1 MGLRIDRRSDKR
13 VVHACTHMLAD
24 IPNGVTVCS
33 ADLVAGVP
41 LIEGTAIGKD
51 AAGLFHAVKTAQLT
65 ETANNSATS
74 YKVKKG
80 HHFKK
85 GDYVM
90 VKVGAKAY
98 AITAIDTSE
107 TTHDTIT
114 VGTTLGVEVKQGGA
128 LVQADKESTNNTS
141 AFKYVPKAMTGD
153 SYDVRELDNHLVAA
167 VTIGQFKESVIPV
180 QNDDIKAALTGIVLI

>member
-1 MGLRIDRRSDKR
+1 MGLRIDRRQDER

-33 ADLVAGVP
+33 SDLVAGVP
-41 LIEGTAIGKD
+41 LLEGTAIGKD

-65 ETANNSATS
+65 EAADDSAVS

-85 GDYVM
+85 GDFVM
-90 VKVGAKAY
+90 AKVGANAY

-107 TTHDTIT
+107 TAYDTIT

-128 LVQADKESTNNTS
+128 LVQAEKESADSTS
-141 AFKYVPKAMTGD
+141 AFKYIPKAMTGD
-153 SYDVRELDNHLVAA
+153 SYDVKELDNHLVAA